1 MQVRTTASLV
11 SIALAGVLL
20 AACADSAAEEPGAA
34 SGKVD
39 TGAPLYD
46 ALPKNVKDAG
56 ELVVV
61 GDAHPPYR
69 TVEKDGEITGIDP
82 DLWKVLGEQLG
93 VPVRMEV
100 AQSMPSILTGMQSGR
115 WLAWNGPVQ
124 ANPERERAFDAITWL
139 QTRTTY
145 VFPKE
150 NADALAGDDGP
161 CGQTIAIVGGSI
173 TESEVDKLNTW
184 CTEQGEPANERADY
198 ADTNATLLAVKS
210 GRADFAGMTETAA
223 LDVTAADDTYDYV
236 TQTDEQGSGVSL
248 LALLTPKDSGLGETM
263 HEAFQNIFDNGD
275 YQQVLEKWGLEP
287 VAVEEPLINPTTKR
301 VPS

>member
-1 MQVRTTASLV
+1 M
-11 SIALAGVLL
+11 
-20 AACADSAAEEPGAA
+20 C
-34 SGKVD
+34 
-39 TGAPLYD
+39 
-46 ALPKNVKDAG
+46 
-56 ELVVV
+56 
-61 GDAHPPYR
+61 
-69 TVEKDGEITGIDP
+69 DP
-82 DLWKVLGEQLG
+82 
-93 VPVRMEV
+93 
-100 AQSMPSILTGMQSGR
+100 
-115 WLAWNGPVQ
+115 
-124 ANPERERAFDAITWL
+124 F
-139 QTRTTY
+139 RTTY

>member
-20 AACADSAAEEPGAA
+20 AGCAEGAAEESGAE

-46 ALPKNVKDAG
+46 ALPKGVKDAG

-69 TVEKDGEITGIDP
+69 TVEKDGEVTGIDP

-100 AQSMPSILTGMQSGR
+100 SQSMPSMLTGMQSGR
-115 WLAWNGPVQ
+115 WQAWNGPVQ
-124 ANPERERAFDAITWL
+124 ANPERERSFDAITWL
-139 QTRTTY
+139 QTRTAY
-145 VFPKE
+145 VFSKE
-150 NADALAGDDGP
+150 GADGIAAEEAP
-161 CGQTIAIVGGSI
+161 CGQTIALVGGSI
-173 TESEVDKLNTW
+173 TESEVEKLNTW
-184 CTEQGEPANERADY
+184 CAEQGEPANKRADY

-210 GRADFAGMTETAA
+210 GRADVAGMTETAA
-223 LDVTAADDTYDYV
+223 LDVTAADETYDYV

-248 LALLTPKDSGLGETM
+248 LALLTPKDSGMGKPLY
-263 HEAFQNIFDNGD
+263 EAFQNIFDNGD
-275 YQQVLEKWGLEP
+275 YQKVLEEWGLEP
-287 VAVEEPLINPTTKR
+287 VAVEKPLINPTTER
-301 VPS
+301 EPS